1 MSRTFSPVFVSS
13 ILMPIEYAR
22 LLAAS
27 PPAGFEELAGRQV
40 TGFLFDGE
48 QREIVFWK
56 GRLPVPKGQ
65 TVELDIPAKN
75 PAAVSGSLHFS
86 FEYRGVAGV
95 GLITVP
101 SHAPIEVI
109 KPGYGL

>member
-1 MSRTFSPVFVSS
+1 MPTEYVRTS
-13 ILMPIEYAR
+13 
-22 LLAAS
+22 AAS
-27 PPAGFEELAGRQV
+27 PPAGFEELEGRHV

-48 QREIVFWK
+48 QREIVFWN
-56 GRLPVPKGQ
+56 GRLEVSKGQ